1 MQSKIKFFFTPWLGL
16 LFGLVL
22 CCLITPFFSEQPVHV
37 FNVLVSSAF
46 QSKYDFGLT
55 LYYTTCLIF
64 TGLSFAIPLRAGLFH
79 IGSEGQLTISAM
91 VAACLGT
98 GTFFKID
105 SVVLFSLCL
114 FFVTLLSGFLAALII
129 ALFKYFRGSHEVVIA
144 IMLNFIFSAFSL
156 WVTVNYFQNP
166 NSQNPESALI
176 SEPLQFFSKDPLKLY
191 FEKSPVSLFFV
202 FAMVACIILFLIETK
217 TTWLQKINAY
227 GKNHQASRRQG
238 FSEFQILVTSLGL
251 SGFFSACAAL
261 TEVFGNSMQY
271 KIGFSPMFGFLGIAV
286 SLLARQNYLGIL
298 FSAFLMAA
306 LHKGASDLDLETQ
319 YLTRDFSKVLQAVI
333 IFSVA
338 GSYYTINYFSKKR
351 NKL

>member
-1 MQSKIKFFFTPWLGL
+1 MWNKFKNFLPPWVGL

-22 CCLITPFFSEQPVHV
+22 CCLITPFFSEQPWHV
-37 FNVLVSSAF
+37 FKVLVSSAF

-55 LYYTTCLIF
+55 LYYVTCLIF

-79 IGSEGQLTISAM
+79 IGSEGQLTFSAM
-91 VAACLGT
+91 VAACLAAT
-98 GTFFKID
+98 SFIKID
-105 SVVLFSLCL
+105 SVFINIS
-114 FFVTLLSGFLAALII
+114 FVFLITLISGVFAALII

-176 SEPLQFFSKDPLKLY
+176 PENLQIFINDPLKIY

-202 FAMVACIILFLIETK
+202 FAVVCCLMLFLIEQK

-227 GKNHQASRRQG
+227 GKNRYASRRHG
-238 FSEFQILVTSLGL
+238 FSELQILMTAMGL
-251 SGFFSACAAL
+251 AGFFSACAGL
-261 TEVFGNSMQY
+261 TEIFGNSMQY

-286 SLLARQNYLGIL
+286 SLLARQNFLGIL

-338 GSYYTINYFSKKR
+338 GSYYAFNYFSKKR
-351 NKL
+351 NKS